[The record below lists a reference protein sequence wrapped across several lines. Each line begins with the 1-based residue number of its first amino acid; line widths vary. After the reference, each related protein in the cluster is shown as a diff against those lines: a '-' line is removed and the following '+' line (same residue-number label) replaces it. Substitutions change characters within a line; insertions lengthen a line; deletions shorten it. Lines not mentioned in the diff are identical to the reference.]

1 MDYTTEYTSPI
12 GKILLAS
19 NGTAITGLWFLG
31 QNHFGSTLRSPALD
45 GTSLPVLQQAI
56 QWLDD
61 YWRGTNPSP
70 ASLPIQLQGTVFQQ
84 NIWKLLL
91 EIPYGTTI
99 TYGELARQYALEAG
113 MEAMSARAVG
123 NAVGKN
129 PISIIIPCHRV
140 VGSSGRIT
148 GYAGGIVRK
157 SALLQHENKS
167 IPTAP
172 SLTF

>member
-61 YWRGTNPSP
+61 YWRGINPSP

-99 TYGELARQYALEAG
+99 TYG
-113 MEAMSARAVG
+113 
-123 NAVGKN
+123 
-129 PISIIIPCHRV
+129 
-140 VGSSGRIT
+140 
-148 GYAGGIVRK
+148 
-157 SALLQHENKS
+157 
-167 IPTAP
+167 
-172 SLTF
+172 

>member
-1 MDYTTEYTSPI
+1 MDYTTEYNSPI

-19 NGTAITGLWFLG
+19 NGTSITGLWFLD
-31 QNHFGSTLRSPALD
+31 QNHFGTTLRSPALD

-70 ASLPIQLQGTVFQQ
+70 ATLPIQLRGTAFQQ
-84 NIWKLLL
+84 ETWKLLL
-91 EIPYGTTI
+91 ELPYGTTI
-99 TYGELARQYALEAG
+99 TYGELARRYAVKSG
-113 MEAMSARAVG
+113 IEAMSARAVG
-123 NAVGKN
+123 NAVGRN

-140 VGSSGRIT
+140 VGASGRMT

-157 SALLQHENKS
+157 TALLQHERKS
-167 IPTAP
+167 MSTPP
-172 SLTF
+172 PLTF

>member
-31 QNHFGSTLRSPALD
+31 QNHFGSTLRSSAHD

-70 ASLPIQLQGTVFQQ
+70 ATLPLQLRGTAFQQ
-84 NIWKLLL
+84 EIWKLLL

-113 MEAMSARAVG
+113 IKAMSARAVG

-140 VGSSGRIT
+140 VGANGRMT

-157 SALLQHENKS
+157 SALLQHESKS

-172 SLTF
+172 PLTF